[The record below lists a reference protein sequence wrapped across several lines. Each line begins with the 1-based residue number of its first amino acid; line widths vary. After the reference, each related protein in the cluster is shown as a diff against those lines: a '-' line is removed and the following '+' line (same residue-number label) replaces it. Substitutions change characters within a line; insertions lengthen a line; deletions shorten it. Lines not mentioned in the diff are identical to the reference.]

1 MSART
6 CDHLITSDHKCSAL
20 VHTTVKV
27 GVPGTGA
34 VWVYLCF
41 SHRNASDGYLTIL
54 ARAKIARQR
63 EARDILPRE
72 VKRGLLVALRD
83 SGSLAEVTHTEEDH
97 VRLRF
102 TSGLVLG
109 SSREEFLK
117 LYIHPQLTTA

>member
-34 VWVYLCF
+34 VWVYLCYA
-41 SHRNASDGYLTIL
+41 HRNASDGYLVIL

-72 VKRGLLVALRD
+72 VKRGLLVARRD
-83 SGSLAEVTHTEEDH
+83 GGGLAEITHTEGDN

-102 TSGLVLG
+102 TDGLVLG
-109 SSREEFLK
+109 SGRAEFLK
-117 LYIHPQLTTA
+117 MYVHPQLTES